1 MSEKPGKAYIVER
14 VDQWQDYIECLRVFE
29 DEDDAKEWRDKQAEQ
44 FKTVMDDDGTE
55 YLSSRPGYRF
65 WLTVTEVPLNDYS
78 LVEDL

>member
-1 MSEKPGKAYIVER
+1 VTRKAYVVER

-29 DEDDAKEWRDKQAEQ
+29 DEDDAREWRDKQAEQ
-44 FKTVMDDDGTE
+44 FKTVVDDDGIE

-65 WLTVTEVPLNDYS
+65 WLAVTEVPLNDCS